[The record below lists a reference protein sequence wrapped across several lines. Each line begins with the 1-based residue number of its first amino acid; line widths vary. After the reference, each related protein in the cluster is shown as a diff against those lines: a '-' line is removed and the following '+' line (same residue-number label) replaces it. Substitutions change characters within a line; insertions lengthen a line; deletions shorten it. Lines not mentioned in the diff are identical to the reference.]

1 MHPTFHFQRA
11 SLGPLCVTEVLRACR
26 ETVSAGICQ
35 AAPVC
40 CQLMTEMFY
49 VANGNALWENWAD
62 AHKLGN

>member
-1 MHPTFHFQRA
+1 M
-11 SLGPLCVTEVLRACR
+11 
-26 ETVSAGICQ
+26 
-35 AAPVC
+35 C